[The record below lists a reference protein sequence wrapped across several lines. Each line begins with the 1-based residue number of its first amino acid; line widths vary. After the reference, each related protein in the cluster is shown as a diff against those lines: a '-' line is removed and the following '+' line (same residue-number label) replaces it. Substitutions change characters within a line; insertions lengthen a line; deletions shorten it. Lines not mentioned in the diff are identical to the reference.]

1 MTTPFS
7 MLDKTANYVKD
18 VIGTNPNEL
27 IQHLL
32 ATRECIMRNCPSDQ
46 YSRLSPIDMTV
57 EILLEGFLSVFIK
70 DQEYKNREPVFV
82 RDVATQLVTA
92 LIQHYNEKDDIRDKY
107 VDCLMDTY
115 NHFKNR

>member
-7 MLDKTANYVKD
+7 MLDETPDYIIASIGSNPKE
-18 VIGTNPNEL
+18 VIG
-27 IQHLL
+27 HLV
-32 ATRECIMRNCPSDQ
+32 AIRECIMRNGPSDQ

-115 NHFKNR
+115 NHFKNC

>member
-7 MLDKTANYVKD
+7 MLDKTANHVKD
-18 VIGTNPNEL
+18 TIGNNPDEL

-32 ATRECIMRNCPSDQ
+32 ATRECIIKNGPF
-46 YSRLSPIDMTV
+46 YSQSQQSTIDMTV

-82 RDVATQLVTA
+82 RDVARQLVTA